1 MRKKTI
7 IGVVAAFVA
16 LIAVAAFFFLRGP
29 DLSAYER
36 FREPAV
42 VAMPAQ
48 KMLVVEAAGSPE
60 AVGGKAIKLLFGTY
74 FKLDGVSKG
83 PGMPAPRGRWPKGLD
98 TPKEQWVGRYAMPV
112 PEAVSALPKTDA
124 EPGLSVKLETWIY
137 GQAAQI
143 LHVGPYDKETPTIER
158 LHAFIRE
165 KGLEIAGDHEEE
177 YLRGPT
183 MFGKGNPEKYYT
195 LIRYNVRPAG
205 SGTK

>member
-1 MRKKTI
+1 MRAKII
-7 IGVVAAFVA
+7 IGVVVA
-16 LIAVAAFFFLRGP
+16 IVAVLGVAVFFFLRGP

-36 FREPAV
+36 FREAAV
-42 VAMPAQ
+42 IAMSAQ

-83 PGMPAPRGRWPKGLD
+83 PGMPAPRARWPKGLN

-112 PEAVSALPKTDA
+112 SDSLGALPKVDA
-124 EPGLSVKLETWIY
+124 EPGLSVKLDTWNY
-137 GQAAQI
+137 GEVVQI

-158 LHAFIRE
+158 LQAFIKS

-195 LIRYNVRPAG
+195 LIRYNVRQAG
-205 SGTK
+205 KTH